1 MDGTYIKAYN
11 KRAESLR
18 VLGEKEG
25 LQQALR
31 DLEKAMELDS
41 EEKAR
46 EYKQKMRE
54 CQAELKRA
62 GREDFYKVGS
72 GGCSA
77 VAHIY
82 MFLV

>member
-1 MDGTYIKAYN
+1 M
-11 KRAESLR
+11 
-18 VLGEKEG
+18 LGEKEG

-41 EEKAR
+41 EEKTR

-62 GREDFYKVGS
+62 GREDFYKVFRS
-72 GGCSA
+72 D
-77 VAHIY
+77 
-82 MFLV
+82 